1 MQTQTQQTVRNAFTG
16 FVFLSEVQPVAGS
29 KRTAATGGEIT
40 YTKTGLIHRAK
51 NQQAER
57 EEEDFE

>member
-16 FVFLSEVQPVAGS
+16 FVFLADAQPAVGS

-51 NQQAER
+51 NQQVER
-57 EEEDFE
+57 EEDFE